1 MAHGLRPFL
10 TFQGGVGADAL
21 ALYARVFADY
31 EVVFDQRYGPEGP
44 GPEGTIMAATFRVAG
59 NEVSCA
65 DSPVDHDWGFTPA
78 VSLWVEAGD
87 DAELEALFTGLSEGG
102 TVFMPLDGYGF
113 STRFGWVGD
122 PFGVTWQLN
131 LA

>member
-1 MAHGLRPFL
+1 MAHGLRSFL